1 MDGRPRQNP
10 AYRPAKGRPRSGGAF
25 LVAVV
30 VLVVLMAAVTA
41 CGRRTEASVQR
52 DCGTKEL
59 YGRALRIHVAGKPIP
74 CSQVRGI
81 VKGSCRDG
89 RVWSCFSFR
98 PPGPILVWFRDRE
111 RFKKH
116 WSTTIE
122 ARRYPCTEASVT
134 PSSWAA
140 ARGDSSS
147 AFPSRAQVL
156 ADDLTRCSLL
166 KGKSYD
172 EVRRLL
178 GAPDEPVSRRYLD
191 YDIGLERD
199 SFFQVD
205 GEVLSIGFDR
215 SGHFQSVEIYQ
226 S

>member
-1 MDGRPRQNP
+1 MALNRRADKHGRLIV
-10 AYRPAKGRPRSGGAF
+10 GVVG
-25 LVAVV
+25 LVA
-30 VLVVLMAAVTA
+30 LTAAVTA
-41 CGRRTEASVQR
+41 CGRPAEASVQR

-59 YGRALRIHVAGKPIP
+59 YGHALRIHVAGKPIP
-74 CSQVRGI
+74 CSQVREI
-81 VKGSCRDG
+81 VKGRCRDG
-89 RVWSCFSFR
+89 HVWSCFSFR
-98 PPGPILVWFRDRE
+98 SPAPILVWFRDRE
-111 RFKKH
+111 RFHKH

-122 ARRYPCTEASVT
+122 ARRYPCTDASVT

-140 ARGDSSS
+140 SRGDSSA

-156 ADDLTRCSLL
+156 ADDLIRCGLL

-178 GAPDEPVSRRYLD
+178 GAPDEPVSRHYLD

-199 SFFQVD
+199 SFIQVD
-205 GEVLSIGFDR
+205 SEVLSIGFDR
-215 SGHFQSVEIYQ
+215 SGRFRSIEIYQ